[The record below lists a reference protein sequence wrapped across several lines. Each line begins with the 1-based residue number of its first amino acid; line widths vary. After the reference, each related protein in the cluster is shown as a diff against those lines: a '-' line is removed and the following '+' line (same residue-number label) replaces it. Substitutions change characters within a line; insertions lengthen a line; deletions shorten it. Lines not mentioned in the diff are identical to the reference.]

1 MPLRQ
6 PLALARTVSTKTVE
20 EIIMTNWC
28 ENLVTI
34 SNDDRDVI
42 KAIENAFLRDELLHA
57 FIPCPKELESLTS

>member
-1 MPLRQ
+1 
-6 PLALARTVSTKTVE
+6 
-20 EIIMTNWC
+20 MTNWC

-57 FIPCPKELESLTS
+57 FIPCPKELRIFDEPEAERWAC